1 MLLSFEETQELLS
14 KYKVPLVEG
23 QIIKSPQEGI
33 DFARQK
39 GWPVVLKVDYQELTH
54 RTDLG
59 LVRVG
64 IKNEEG
70 LQQAFLDL
78 RHDFD
83 KGRILIQKTAQGVE
97 VICGMKQDPTFGPVL
112 LFGLGG
118 VFVEVLKDIT
128 FGIVPVTRDE
138 AYQMIYKLKGYSLF
152 KGYRGRDPLYAAKV
166 VDLLIHLSDLAQKEE
181 QIIEIN
187 FNPVFVSETEVAV
200 ADAKVTL

>member
-1 MLLSFEETQELLS
+1 MLLSFEETQELLFR
-14 KYKVPLVEG
+14 YKITLVEG
-23 QIIKSPQEGI
+23 QIIESPQEGI
-33 DFARQK
+33 AFARQK
-39 GWPVVLKVDYQELTH
+39 GWPIVLKVDYQELTH

-64 IKNEEG
+64 IKNEQE

-97 VICGMKQDPTFGPVL
+97 VICGMKKDPTFGPVL

-118 VFVEVLKDIT
+118 VFVEVLKDVT
-128 FGIVPVTRDE
+128 FGIVPVTKNE
-138 AYQMIYKLKGYSLF
+138 AHQMIAKLKGYSLF
-152 KGYRGRDPLYAAKV
+152 KGYRGKDPLYAAKV
-166 VDLLIHLSDLAQKEE
+166 VDLLTHLSDLAQKEE
-181 QIIEIN
+181 RIVEIN

-200 ADAKVTL
+200 ADAKITI